1 MWEASAG
8 ILDNLTKTTEN
19 VNSAMPT
26 HIPSR
31 HPKEIPMQQD
41 RPQADKT
48 AIVTGASSG
57 IGRAIAETLGR
68 AGAHV
73 FLAGRTQAAME
84 QSTKKIEESGG
95 RASVVVADLR
105 DVAQVRALVDT
116 AVGETGRLDIMVN
129 NAGLSYPAPILDGDP
144 EEWRSMLETNI
155 LALLVGCQAAVKAM
169 RACGAE
175 GHVVNISSIAAQRRD
190 SGVYGSTKHAVNAI
204 SATLRR
210 ELEQDTIRVVNVM
223 PGAIA
228 TNFARNFDPEFVAG
242 FVKMAGLDVK
252 IEPGERLPDEV
263 FAGLTQGPLKNLLGD
278 PIDVANAVLYAVSQ
292 PIHVD
297 IADIVVRPPKDLNL

>member
-1 MWEASAG
+1 MTA
-8 ILDNLTKTTEN
+8 N
-19 VNSAMPT
+19 VSQ
-26 HIPSR
+26 
-31 HPKEIPMQQD
+31 EG
-41 RPQADKT
+41 KT

-68 AGAHV
+68 EGAHV
-73 FLAGRTQAAME
+73 FLAGRTRAAMDE
-84 QSTKKIEESGG
+84 SKKKIEEAGG
-95 RASVVVADLR
+95 RASVVIADLR
-105 DVAQVRALVDT
+105 DVSQVRGLVDT
-116 AVGETGRLDIMVN
+116 AVADTGRLDIMVN
-129 NAGLSYPAPILDGDP
+129 NAGLSHPAPILDGDP

-155 LALLVGCQAAVKAM
+155 LALLVGCQSAVKAM

-204 SATLRR
+204 SATLRG
-210 ELEQDTIRVVNVM
+210 ELELDSIRVVNVM

-242 FVKMAGLDVK
+242 FVKMAGLDIEVK
-252 IEPGERLPDEV
+252 PGERLPDEV
-263 FAGLTQGPLKNLLGD
+263 FEGLTQGPLKNLLGN
-278 PIDVANAVLYAVSQ
+278 PEDVANAVLYAVSQ